1 MGRVREGAA
10 SVKLKKA
17 SLFTKVVI
25 LALAIYA
32 VTSLVT
38 IRGRIT
44 AAEENRLQLQ
54 QKVTEMSQSNAG
66 LEYQIEHGADDETI
80 EDIARNKLG
89 LVYPGEKIFYDIS
102 D

>member
-54 QKVTEMSQSNAG
+54 Q
-66 LEYQIEHGADDETI
+66 
-80 EDIARNKLG
+80 
-89 LVYPGEKIFYDIS
+89 
-102 D
+102 